1 MNLGGIQ
8 KNSFIDYPGKISCVL
23 FLSGCSFDCPYCH
36 NPSLVKGPAECP
48 PFLKGEGL
56 YEFLK
61 NRRDFLDGVVITG
74 GEPTLQ
80 KDLFNLCETIKGLAY
95 PIKLDTNGSR
105 PWDVKRL
112 IEHDLVDYVAMDIK
126 TDPVHYDSLSR
137 GSCST
142 DDILSSIAIIMESA
156 PEYEFRTTCVR
167 QFVDEGVI
175 KNIVKLIKGA
185 HLYALQS
192 FQETEVL
199 HPEFFRD
206 DHSGYSEDEMMYLK
220 SVADPWVNKCVVR

>member
-23 FLSGCSFDCPYCH
+23 FLAGCNFDCPYCH

-48 PFLKGEGL
+48 PFLNGEGL

-61 NRRDFLDGVVITG
+61 NRREFLDGVVITG
-74 GEPTLQ
+74 GEPTVQ
-80 KDLFNLCETIKGLAY
+80 KDLFNLCETIKGLGY

-105 PWDVKRL
+105 PWDLKRL
-112 IEHDLVDYVAMDIK
+112 IEDSLVDYVAMDVK
-126 TDPVHYDSLSR
+126 TDPVDYDSLSR

-142 DDILSSIAIIMESA
+142 DDILSSIKTIMESA

-167 QFVDEGVI
+167 QFVDEGII

-192 FQETEVL
+192 FQKEVVL
-199 HPEFFRD
+199 HPEFFHD

-220 SVADPWVNKCVVR
+220 SVADPWVERCVVR